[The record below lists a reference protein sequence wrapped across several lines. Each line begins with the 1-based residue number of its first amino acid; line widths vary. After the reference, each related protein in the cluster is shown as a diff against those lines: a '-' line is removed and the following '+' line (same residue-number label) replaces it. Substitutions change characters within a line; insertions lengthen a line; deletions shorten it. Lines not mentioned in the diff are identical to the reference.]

1 MMRIFSSGA
10 TTAGRTRS
18 SGALRSRGRVLAF
31 VVAVVAL
38 AAPASA
44 LAAGNAGSTTVFT
57 EPIAFTLDAGV
68 CPALPEELSI
78 NFTGTVRGHFHL
90 STDANGVLHV
100 NGAATITGT
109 AVDSEGDT
117 YKFNYHDAFHVQDA
131 GFPIEIM
138 ITDHFNLVGN
148 GAANQ
153 LHTFFVLRLLITAEG
168 EEEIV
173 FSTHGDPGP
182 CDAI

>member
-10 TTAGRTRS
+10 TLARRTGS
-18 SGALRSRGRVLAF
+18 SGAIGSKGRVLAL
-31 VVAVVAL
+31 VVVVVAL

-44 LAAGNAGSTTVFT
+44 LGAGNAGSTTVYS

-78 NFTGTVRGHFHL
+78 DFTGTVHGHIHV
-90 STDANGVLHV
+90 STDANGVVHV
-100 NGAATITGT
+100 SWPDTITGT
-109 AVDSEGDT
+109 AVDSEGNT
-117 YKFNYHDAFHVQDA
+117 YRFNYTNVLIVRDA
-131 GFPIEIM
+131 GLPIEVT